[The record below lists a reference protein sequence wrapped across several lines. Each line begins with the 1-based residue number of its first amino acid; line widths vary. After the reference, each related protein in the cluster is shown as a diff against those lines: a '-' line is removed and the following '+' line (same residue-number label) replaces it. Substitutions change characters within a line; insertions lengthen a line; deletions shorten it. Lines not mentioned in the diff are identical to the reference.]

1 MKNIFAY
8 IGFATLIIILAI
20 FCISGITSKKANVPS
35 VQQYVSQVPLPYN
48 LTFCGE
54 AVPMHDQFVKERL
67 DRELTSITFRHSSTI
82 RILKLAYR
90 YFPVIEPILAANGVP
105 DDLKYLAV
113 AESGLENLVSPKNAK
128 GVWQFLAATARSYG
142 LEVTSEVEERY
153 HLEKSTVA
161 ACKYFKQAYKKFGN
175 WPMAVA
181 SYNRGMAGMAEH
193 ISHQKEDDYFDLYLN
208 TETARYV
215 YRILAFKQLMKN
227 PEQYGYYFS
236 SIDLYPPLSE
246 NTVVVKSID
255 NIVTFAKSHNTTYQK
270 IKMLNPWL
278 RKNYLRAKSGK
289 SYTIK
294 LP

>member
-8 IGFATLIIILAI
+8 IGFAAFVIILSF

-35 VQQYVSQVPLPYN
+35 VQQYISQVPIPYS

-82 RILKLAYR
+82 RILKLAHR
-90 YFPVIEPILAANGVP
+90 YFPIIEPILAANGVP

-113 AESGLENLVSPKNAK
+113 AESGLENVISPKDAK

-161 ACKYFKQAYKKFGN
+161 ACKYFKQAHKKFEN

-181 SYNRGMAGMAEH
+181 SYNRGIGGMAEH
-193 ISHQKEDDYFDLYLN
+193 IREQNEDDYFDLYLN
-208 TETARYV
+208 SETARYV
-215 YRILAFKQLMKN
+215 YRILAFKQLMQN
-227 PEQYGYYFS
+227 PEQYGYHFS

-246 NTVVVKSID
+246 KTVVVNSID
-255 NIVTFAKSHNTTYQK
+255 NLVTFAQTYGTTYQK

-278 RKNYLRAKSGK
+278 RKNYLRAKDGK
-289 SYTIK
+289 SYSIK
-294 LP
+294 IP